1 MMEALMEALMEAMEA
16 IERAPRAPR
25 AKVRLAGG
33 IGVVAPDA
41 GGRTTGS
48 LIGPEAVQGAVD

>member
-1 MMEALMEALMEAMEA
+1 MEALMEAMEA